1 MRILDILCGSG
12 IFLTVSELIEGRNVM
27 FFSKTLDKV
36 KHGKHTRYLWK
47 GQFNELI
54 VQGMHMQ
61 TLHEHRPHTPKY

>member
-36 KHGKHTRYLWK
+36 EHGKHTRYLWK

-61 TLHEHRPHTPKY
+61 TLHEHRPHAPKY